1 MVVLVT
7 TRLHLIPFTLK
18 MVKSAIN
25 GRAKL
30 AEVLGV
36 TVPESW
42 PNEDFC
48 GILPLIADNLLDN
61 PSLTEW
67 GRIIIHK
74 SENTLIGDIG
84 FKGLRDATGTVEI
97 GYGIVPSHQRQGYA
111 SEAAK
116 AMVNW
121 AFTQSGV
128 QRVTAECLTENISS
142 IRVLEK
148 IGMQHTGIQNDVI
161 MWEVRKIKQKRSF
174 II

>member
-1 MVVLVT
+1 MVNIVT
-7 TRLHLIPFTLK
+7 IRLHLIPFTLK

-25 GRAKL
+25 GRAEL

-36 TVPESW
+36 TVPENW
-42 PNEDFC
+42 PNENFC
-48 GILPLIADNLLDN
+48 GILPMIADNLLDN

-74 SENTLIGDIG
+74 AENTLIGDIG
-84 FKGLRDATGTVEI
+84 FKGLPDATGTVEM
-97 GYGIVPSHQRQGYA
+97 GYSIVPSHQRQGYA

-121 AFTQSGV
+121 AFAQSDV
-128 QRVTAECLTENISS
+128 QLVTAECLTENISS

-148 IGMQHTGIQNDVI
+148 IGMQRTRIQDDLI
-161 MWEVRKIKQKRSF
+161 MWEVRKL
-174 II
+174 

>member
-1 MVVLVT
+1 MADLVT

-25 GRAKL
+25 GRAEL
-30 AEVLGV
+30 AEFLGV
-36 TVPESW
+36 TVAESW
-42 PNEDFC
+42 PNEDFS
-48 GILPLIADNLLDN
+48 GILPMIADNLLND

-74 SENTLIGDIG
+74 AENTLIGDIG
-84 FKGLRDATGTVEI
+84 FKGLPDATGTVEM
-97 GYGIVPSHQRQGYA
+97 GYSIVPSHQRQGYA

-121 AFTQSGV
+121 AFAQSGV
-128 QRVTAECLTENISS
+128 ERVTAECLIGNISS

-148 IGMQHTGIQNDVI
+148 IGMQRTERQDDLIL
-161 MWEVRKIKQKRSF
+161 WEVRKL
-174 II
+174 